1 MKTMKSLLVAATLVA
16 SMLSGTAALAHTDEY
31 LDTQT
36 TPHGGQLRM
45 SGPLHLEL
53 VVVKDSAEVKENSVV
68 VYVTDHGG
76 NSIATEGATG
86 SVTLL
91 SGKTKVSI
99 TLAPDGE
106 NRLKGVGK
114 YASTSDMKA
123 VVSVTLS
130 GKTAEQASF
139 KPLDVQSKSHSM
151 HEH

>member
-1 MKTMKSLLVAATLVA
+1 MKLIPSLFTAATLA
-16 SMLSGTAALAHTDEY
+16 STLLLAPMAIAHTDEY

-53 VVVKDSAEVKENSVV
+53 VVVKDSAEVKENPVI

-91 SGKTKVSI
+91 SGKTKASI

-114 YASTSDMKA
+114 YASTAEMKA

-130 GKTAEQASF
+130 GKPAEQASF
-139 KPLDVQSKSHSM
+139 KPLDVKSKSHSM